1 MSTNLHYHEHNI
13 STEQKSKRYGH
24 KPAVVWLTGLSG
36 SGKSTIANLLEVKL
50 FDLGYKTYILD
61 GDNVRLGLNNDLG
74 FSPEERTEN
83 IRRIGEVAALFADSG
98 TIVISAF
105 ISPYIKDRL
114 RARQACSHD
123 FVEVH
128 VDCDLS
134 SCEDRDPK
142 GLYKKARAGII
153 KGFTG
158 IDAPYEEPVNPEVL
172 VKTDENSV
180 GECADKIISELCNRG
195 IIADSLGKISTL
207 DKSKTI
213 AIDFDGVVHAYS
225 RGFDGLEN
233 AYDEPHFGAE
243 RSIKK
248 LKEAGYKL
256 VIMSSRPAFVIRK
269 WLENYGLDSYFDDV
283 TNVKRPASYY
293 IDDHAV
299 EFKKGDKNSWLRA
312 LNKILE
318 NNE

>member
-1 MSTNLHYHEHNI
+1 MSTNLHHHEHKV
-13 STEQKSKRYGH
+13 STELKSKRYGH

-74 FSPEERTEN
+74 FSPEDRKEN
-83 IRRIGEVAALFADSG
+83 IRRIGEVAGLFADSG

-105 ISPYIKDRL
+105 ISPYTEDRL
-114 RARQACSHD
+114 RARQACVHD
-123 FVEVH
+123 FIEVH
-128 VDCDLS
+128 VDCELS
-134 SCEDRDPK
+134 SCENRDPK
-142 GLYKKARAGII
+142 GLYKKARAGLI

-158 IDAPYEEPVNPEVL
+158 IDAPYELPINPEVL
-172 VKTDENSV
+172 VKTDKDSV
-180 GECADKIISELCNRG
+180 GDCVDQIISKLCDRD
-195 IIADSLGKISTL
+195 IIADSLGRVPTL

-225 RGFDGLEN
+225 KGFAGLEN

-243 RSIKK
+243 KAIKK
-248 LKEAGYKL
+248 LKDAGYKL
-256 VIMSSRPAFVIRK
+256 VIVSSRPAYVIRK
-269 WLENYGLDSYFDDV
+269 WLENYGLNSYFDDV

-293 IDDHAV
+293 IDDHAI
-299 EFKKGDKNSWLRA
+299 EFEKGDKNSWLKA
-312 LNKILE
+312 LSKILE
-318 NNE
+318 Q